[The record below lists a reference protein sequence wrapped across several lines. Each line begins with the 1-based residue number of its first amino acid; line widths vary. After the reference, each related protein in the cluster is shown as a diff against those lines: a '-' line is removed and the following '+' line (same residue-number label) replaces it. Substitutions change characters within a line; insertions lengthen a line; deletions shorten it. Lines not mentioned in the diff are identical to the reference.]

1 MNKFKSG
8 IANVF
13 LPVLVSLLIKTL
25 RIKYTNLPPENER
38 AVYIFWHSR
47 MLVGWWL
54 FRDKKYSALVSQSK
68 DGEILTDLL
77 NYWGYKVL
85 RGSSSKGGK
94 EALEELISASEKSS
108 VVLTPDGPRGPAKV
122 IKNGA
127 LKISNKSSIPI
138 IPVKINYKK
147 KKVLS
152 KSWDKFEIPY
162 PFSECE
168 VHFGERNFYD
178 EYLENEHLENFKN
191 SLSQKM

>member
-1 MNKFKSG
+1 LNKFKSG

-108 VVLTPDGPRGPAKV
+108 VVLTPDGPRGPANV

-127 LKISNKSSIPI
+127 LIISNKSGIPI

-168 VHFGERNFYD
+168 VHFGERIFY
-178 EYLENEHLENFKN
+178 EKYLENEQLENFKN